1 MILIDSSEPVE
12 LRELIAQSQSISVTA
27 LNQSS
32 IADYFF
38 TAIDGHRVQLNR
50 TQAGELLSDIDSFE
64 DELRRYYDSAEE
76 TYAIIEGIISPQP
89 LTVFSAKQYYSI
101 KSGNLSFRQLRHD
114 VKAPAEVSIRVIDGQ
129 ADDLPLHTKPQANQL
144 FSYKVEQVI
153 DKYGDSMNLIVSG
166 RSHQISPKLFKAW
179 LLQLD
184 KTGITVFHTI
194 NFVDTAASIVAFY
207 ENLQKTEHTTLQ
219 RYIKP
224 KIHIKSRNP
233 HVQALINLSQPYKL
247 DIGETKAQA
256 IIDYFGNL
264 SNVLMSDVKTLCEVE
279 GIGKT
284 IATKLIDA
292 IGADSEL

>member
-1 MILIDSSEPVE
+1 MIIIDSSEPVE
-12 LRELIAQSQSISVTA
+12 IRELVAQSQPISVTA

-38 TAIDGHRVQLNR
+38 TAIDAHRVQLNR
-50 TQAGELLSDIDSFE
+50 TQAGELLGDIDSFE
-64 DELRRYYDSAEE
+64 DELRRYYNSAEE

-89 LTVFSAKQYYSI
+89 LTVISTKQYFSI
-101 KSGNLSFRQLRHD
+101 KSGSLSFRQLRHD
-114 VKAPAEVSIRVIDGQ
+114 IKGPAEVSIRTIDGE
-129 ADDLPLHTKPQANQL
+129 AYDLPEHTKPQPNQL

-166 RSHQISPKLFKAW
+166 RSHQISPKLYKAW

-184 KTGITVFHTI
+184 KVGITVFHTI
-194 NFVDTAASIVAFY
+194 NYVDTAASIVAFY

-224 KIHIKSRNP
+224 KIHIRTHNP
-233 HVQALINLSQPYKL
+233 HVQALINLSQAYKL
-247 DIGETKAQA
+247 DIGVAKAEA
-256 IIDYFGNL
+256 IIDYFDNL

-279 GIGKT
+279 GVGKT
-284 IATKLIDA
+284 IAQKLVDA
-292 IGADSEL
+292 IGAESE